1 MGNIQMNNKKKIL
14 DEIKNDLKIQ
24 EITDSESVKMLKR
37 DLLEL
42 LNKAENYKKNPNV
55 SKGFYD
61 WGDLSIA
68 LPLQV
73 GYMRLMRIT
82 SYFFLKKE
90 QIKNYLLYLE
100 GVAVLASEIEKSK
113 LRIKWRAC
121 NRWLKQIEDTGNSKI
136 PAPIELLKD

>member
-1 MGNIQMNNKKKIL
+1 MNKKKIL
-14 DEIKNDLKIQ
+14 DEIKDDLKIQ

-42 LNKAENYKKNPNV
+42 LNKAENYKRSPNV

-61 WGDLSIA
+61 WADLSIA

-82 SYFFLKKE
+82 SYFFFKKE
-90 QIKNYLLYLE
+90 QIKDYLLYIE
-100 GVAVLASEIEKSK
+100 NQAMFASENEKID
-113 LRIKWRAC
+113 LREKWSAC
-121 NRWLKQIEDTGNSKI
+121 NRWLKQIDFTGNSKI